1 MKNGNHL
8 QSFSSLETAKHHKES
23 TAPQLSL
30 CGKMQ
35 AILGL
40 DVSRFG
46 LNGTHF
52 APNTGEG
59 KDDIRVNWRD
69 FRYNFQK

>member
-1 MKNGNHL
+1 MAIIYSLFHHWKRRNTTKNAL
-8 QSFSSLETAKHHKES
+8 P
-23 TAPQLSL
+23 PQLSL

>member
-1 MKNGNHL
+1 MTIIY
-8 QSFSSLETAKHHKES
+8 SLFHHWKRRN
-23 TAPQLSL
+23 TTKKALPPQLSL

-35 AILGL
+35 AILEL

>member
-8 QSFSSLETAKHHKES
+8 QSFSSLETAKHHKEN

-40 DVSRFG
+40 DVSRYG

-52 APNTGEG
+52 APKHRRG
-59 KDDIRVNWRD
+59 
-69 FRYNFQK
+69 